1 MIKILIYKPVSRCAF
16 INTIFL
22 ILKLI
27 YGGRKYTICSI
38 L

>member
-1 MIKILIYKPVSRCAF
+1 MIIILRYKPVSKCAV

-27 YGGRKYTICSI
+27 YGGRKYIVCSI